1 MKYVQIAILYPIWE
15 HLSNRVEEKEK
26 PEMRSPRFHQE
37 WFLNVAVKYG
47 TFIFQGSLIIELG
60 IGEAFEK
67 KLNNGKDTYTITE

>member
-1 MKYVQIAILYPIWE
+1 VKYVQIAIPYPIWE

-47 TFIFQGSLIIELG
+47 TFIFQGSLK
-60 IGEAFEK
+60 A
-67 KLNNGKDTYTITE
+67 